1 MHVKKKKRSA
11 RLATL
16 ALAGVLLPGA
26 AAWGQDAVS
35 ESVLGRPRPGYDPL
49 GIDLFAGPNDPGS
62 PFVLYPS
69 VTVSGGW
76 DDNVFRDEND
86 KKDDFFLIVA
96 PSLLLA
102 SDWVN
107 HGLNLHA
114 DAAIIRNLNYDQ
126 NNATTFDIGADGF
139 LDIGLDSQLFG
150 AASFGRAVDGRDDV
164 DNIGQPNNDDLVKY
178 WFNRQTL
185 GFKTAFGDFIW
196 QIQGDRDQLDYVNN
210 QENQTDRDRKRYE
223 VSSRL
228 DYEFQP
234 GVTVFVAGGYNW
246 VRYDEVP
253 DDFGIDRNSEG
264 WEALAGFTYDITG
277 VLAAEV
283 SAGYISQS
291 PDDDSFGDTAG
302 FAIDSE
308 ITWNPTDLITIR
320 GVAGTTINETT
331 LDDYSTGRAIY
342 GGLGFDYD
350 LADDLIFTSNAVY
363 TAVNFTPQQ
372 GFDERTDDIV
382 HGDIGLIWLI
392 NENFSMR
399 ADYNHTRRYS
409 SAPGEDYTDNTIL
422 LSLKAGL

>member
-139 LDIGLDSQLFG
+139 LDVGLDSQVFG